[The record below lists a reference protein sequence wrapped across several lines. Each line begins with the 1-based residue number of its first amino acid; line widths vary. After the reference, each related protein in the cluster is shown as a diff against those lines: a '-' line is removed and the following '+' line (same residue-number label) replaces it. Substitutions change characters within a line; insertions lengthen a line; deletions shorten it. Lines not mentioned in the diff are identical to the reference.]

1 MIISNWV
8 KASLLRLEI
17 VDDFFG
23 ARSGVLRSKL
33 LARFIPPGGVG
44 CELGVFKGHL
54 SKAILRI
61 IKPQK
66 LYMVDL
72 WYLGGNWD
80 WACGNTCAA
89 EGLRKVIASIKVELM
104 NERAELVIGD
114 DIKFLQGLPDN
125 FLDWAYIDS
134 SHDYEHTILE
144 LELLVKKVKDA
155 GLICGDDWVEDSS
168 HRHFGVSR
176 AVREFTSKGIINLL
190 YCSTENRQWV
200 AEVL

>member
-1 MIISNWV
+1 LIISNWV

-61 IKPQK
+61 VKPQK

-80 WACGNTCAA
+80 WACGNTCPA
-89 EGLRKVIASIKVELM
+89 EGLRKVIASTKAELM
-104 NERAELVIGD
+104 NERAELVVGD
-114 DIKFLQGLPDN
+114 DIKFLQ
-125 FLDWAYIDS
+125 AY
-134 SHDYEHTILE
+134 
-144 LELLVKKVKDA
+144 
-155 GLICGDDWVEDSS
+155 LII
-168 HRHFGVSR
+168 F
-176 AVREFTSKGIINLL
+176 
-190 YCSTENRQWV
+190 
-200 AEVL
+200 